1 MSRRNGAVIGI
12 LIGLLIVALL
22 TAAGIYLSSHLE
34 RYEKTVDQGPSPE
47 AKANPWLAAEQFLQG
62 LSVPVNS
69 TDTLVQLPDP
79 RQGTQTLLLFNDRT
93 NMTPAQTERLLSW
106 AESGGH
112 LLFVAEK
119 LWDEK
124 KGRSG
129 DLLLDRLQIHQYLTR
144 DINAQERQLD
154 DAQPMPPIPLMK
166 P

>member
-93 NMTPAQTERLLSW
+93 NMTPAQTERLLS
-106 AESGGH
+106 
-112 LLFVAEK
+112 
-119 LWDEK
+119 
-124 KGRSG
+124 
-129 DLLLDRLQIHQYLTR
+129 
-144 DINAQERQLD
+144 
-154 DAQPMPPIPLMK
+154 
-166 P
+166 